1 MYNHRIAQQYDKQN
15 PPYEVKVIM
24 ADGENAIRNLFYL
37 QQNYNPSDF
46 EIQTSL
52 RTLRDH
58 LIKKYKN
65 LANVRLYTDSD
76 ELYPLIKKEVEFL
89 FSNRYRP

>member
-1 MYNHRIAQQYDKQN
+1 
-15 PPYEVKVIM
+15 M

-46 EIQTSL
+46 EIQSSL
-52 RTLRDH
+52 RTLKDH
-58 LIKKYKN
+58 LEKKYKN
-65 LANVRLYTDSD
+65 LASVRLYTDSD

-89 FSNRYRP
+89 FSKRYRP